1 MSTPLLL
8 PKLVGFFFFFACL
21 KQTHIQAHRVYK
33 KEKAQIS
40 VTAVITPS
48 LRAEQQDDVDLS

>member
-8 PKLVGFFFFFACL
+8 PKLVVFFFFACL